1 MRHAW
6 WVLVGIALSVT
17 AASAQEVEEVAMAD
31 RAPRFLMNSASG
43 PAPVDVNR
51 TSVLRRRISLALRDV
66 TLGEALDAI
75 ARQSG
80 LRLGYSR
87 KVVPVERVVRLVAE
101 DITVAGALS
110 DVLFDT
116 GVDVFFERDGQ
127 AAIVRRGNVPGQGVP
142 GVVRGRVMDST
153 TSAPL
158 AEVTVYLEGTRWRT
172 ATREDGGFV
181 LADVL
186 PGSYTLVARR
196 IGYAAYR
203 QAVALADSETV
214 DVAIALS
221 PRVTTLDEVVVTA
234 TGELRRA
241 EIANAIAHIAADSTI
256 AHAPVRDLGDLIAGR
271 APGVQVVF
279 PNGLTGSAPAF
290 RIRGLNSFTVAND
303 PIVIVDGVRVEN
315 STANSASFNGVLGDF
330 PRAGGR
336 LADLDPA
343 EIEKIDVVKGPSA
356 ATLYGTDA
364 ANGAIVITTKRGT
377 PGPTRWV
384 VRTEQGMVKPPVT
397 DWWTNY
403 YAWGHSTTTG
413 AVQQCLLTAAAAGQ
427 CVQDSLTTFNP
438 ILGRSS
444 PLGTGYRQ
452 VWGVQVSAGSDQ
464 LRYFVSGDLERETG
478 YVKLNELE
486 RRYLAATAG
495 GLGVTDD
502 QASVNAVNKVNLRA
516 NLSSRVGKTG
526 DVTLSAGFVRN
537 RTLLPTNAVFGV
549 GAFGRGTADTLT
561 QWFAPTAR
569 PGGTL
574 AATNVEEVSHVTGSL
589 TGTWR
594 PRSWLAAHA
603 TVGTDISANQL
614 LYLLPRGQGSATPL
628 DGRRLDQNQNVALYS
643 ADIGVTALSTPMQSV
658 SSRSSVGVQYNRRMA
673 RLVGAVA
680 QGLAPGGQTVTG
692 AASATPFESNIET
705 IVAGSYI
712 EEVVGY
718 RDRLFVTGALRA
730 DGGSAFGT
738 NFETAVYPK
747 LSASWIALDPGVGRE
762 VLGLTSLRVRIAYG
776 QSGVQPSPVAA
787 LARDSTFTA
796 IVNGLA
802 TNGAALAA
810 LGNANLKPERQ
821 VELEAGLDADA
832 LNGRV
837 HVELTFYNRQSRDAL
852 INQPLAPS
860 FGLAGPLSRQIN
872 VGEVRNRGIEGL
884 LNLRL
889 LTGPR
894 LSWELTLNGY
904 ANQNRLRKL
913 APGVSSIG
921 TSVFR
926 QVPGYP
932 VNGMWDRPILGY
944 SDANGN
950 GIIEPTEVTL
960 GPTAVYLGSSVPT
973 RELTA
978 STVIALLEGRL
989 RLSALVDYRGD
1000 YKRWNN
1006 VGANRCFAT
1015 ISNCREVN
1023 DPSAPLDRQAAAV
1036 AFRSTLTWTGYL
1048 EDGTFARLREVSA
1061 AYAEPRLA
1069 RVLHA
1074 RAATLVVAARNLAT
1088 WTRYRGIDPEGT
1100 NVPGVEAF
1108 ADNPTAPPA
1117 RHFIVRLTL
1126 GY

>member
-1 MRHAW
+1 MPRLAAF
-6 WVLVGIALSVT
+6 LVALLLTWSR
-17 AASAQEVEEVAMAD
+17 SAGAQGADSDYVE
-31 RAPRFLMNSASG
+31 RGPRFLLASAA
-43 PAPVDVNR
+43 APVPVRVDVVK
-51 TSVLRRRISLALRDV
+51 TPVLRQRISLDLKGV
-66 TLGEALDAI
+66 PLGEALREVATKAGMQLAFSNTVLPA
-75 ARQSG
+75 ARTVTF
-80 LRLGYSR
+80 R
-87 KVVPVERVVRLVAE
+87 A
-101 DITVAGALS
+101 DHITVAAALTELLIDAQV
-110 DVLFDT
+110 DVLFS
-116 GVDVFFERDGQ
+116 RDGR
-127 AAIVRRGNVPGQGVP
+127 AVLVRRSEAFQGGTVT
-142 GVVRGRVMDST
+142 GRVTDST
-153 TSAPL
+153 SGAPVVG
-158 AEVTVYLEGTRWRT
+158 AGVHLEGTRWRT
-172 ATREDGGFV
+172 ATAEDGGFRLV
-181 LADVL
+181 EVL
-186 PGSYTLVARR
+186 PGSYTLVTRR
-196 IGYAAYR
+196 IGYAAHR
-203 QAVALADSETV
+203 QAVTVADNENV
-214 DVAIALS
+214 EVGIALT
-221 PRVTTLDEVVVTA
+221 PGATTLDEVVVTA

-241 EIANAIAHIAADSTI
+241 EVGNAIARIAAESTI

-290 RIRGLNSFTVAND
+290 RIRGLNSFTVPND

-315 STANSASFNGVLGDF
+315 SAANSAAFNGVLGDF
-330 PRAGGR
+330 VRTGGR
-336 LADLDPA
+336 LTDLDPT

-384 VRTEQGMVKPPVT
+384 VRTEQGVVKPPVT

-403 YAWGHSTTTG
+403 YSWGRSPTTG
-413 AVQQCLLTAAAAGQ
+413 AVQQCVLTAVAAGQ
-427 CVQDSLTTFNP
+427 CVRDSLTTFNP

-452 VWGVQVSAGSDQ
+452 LYGIQLSAGSEQ

-478 YVKLNELE
+478 YVKLNDLE
-486 RRYLAATAG
+486 RRYLASTAG

-502 QASVNAVNKVNLRA
+502 QASVNAVKKVNLRA
-516 NLSSRVGKTG
+516 NVSSRVGNAG

-537 RTLLPTNAVFGV
+537 RTLLPTNSVFGV
-549 GAFGRGTADTLT
+549 AAFGRGTADTLT
-561 QWFAPTAR
+561 QWFAPTVR

-574 AATNVEEVSHVTGSL
+574 AATNVEEVSHVTGGL
-589 TGTWR
+589 TGNWR
-594 PRSWLAAHA
+594 PRSWLAARA
-603 TVGTDISANQL
+603 TVGADISANQL
-614 LYLLPRGQGSATPL
+614 LYLLPRGQGSVSPP
-628 DGRRLDQNQNVALYS
+628 DGRRLDQNSNVALYS
-643 ADIGVTALSTPMQSV
+643 ADMGLTAVSTPVKGV
-658 SSRSSVGVQYNRRMA
+658 SSRSSVGLQYNRRMA

-692 AASATPFESNIET
+692 AATATPFESNVET
-705 IVAGSYI
+705 IVAGSYV
-712 EEVVGY
+712 EEMVGY

-747 LSASWIALDPGVGRE
+747 LSASWIALDPGVERE
-762 VLGLTSLRVRIAYG
+762 VLGVTSLRVRVAYG

-796 IVNGLA
+796 IVGGVA
-802 TNGAALAA
+802 TNGAALAT

-821 VELEAGLDADA
+821 IELEAGLDADV
-832 LNGRV
+832 LNGRA
-837 HVELTFYNRQSRDAL
+837 HLELTFYNRQSRDAL

-860 FGLAGPLSRQIN
+860 LGLAGPLSRQIN

-889 LTGPR
+889 LTGRR
-894 LSWELTLNGY
+894 LSWDLTLNGY

-944 SDANGN
+944 NDANGN
-950 GIIEPTEVTL
+950 GIIEPNEVTL
-960 GPTAVYLGSSVPT
+960 GPAAVYLGSSVPT

-978 STVIALLEGRL
+978 STAIVLLEGRL

-1000 YKRWNN
+1000 YLRWNN

-1023 DPSAPLDRQAAAV
+1023 DPTAPLDRQAGAV
-1036 AFRSTLTWTGYL
+1036 AFRSTLTWTKYL
-1048 EDGTFARLREVSA
+1048 EDGTFARLREVSI

-1069 RVLHA
+1069 RLLGA
-1074 RAATLVVAARNLAT
+1074 REATLVMAARNLAT
-1088 WTRYRGIDPEGT
+1088 WTRYSGIDPEGT
-1100 NVPGVEAF
+1100 NVPGNEAF

-1117 RHFIVRLTL
+1117 RHFILRLTL